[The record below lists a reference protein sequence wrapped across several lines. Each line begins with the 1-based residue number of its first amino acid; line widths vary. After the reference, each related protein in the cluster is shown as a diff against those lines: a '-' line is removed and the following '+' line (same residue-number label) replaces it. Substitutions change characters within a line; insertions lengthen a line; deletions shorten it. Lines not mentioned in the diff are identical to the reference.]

1 MVARLVARADVAAA
15 VDTLLRAFAEDPL
28 TSWLYPDGGDAARS
42 WFDIGVRAGVRRG
55 HTYRSGDGGAV
66 AVWSPPSVNN
76 FDRTEGGALQAAMA
90 ERYGDA
96 GLARLAAAAAATGAA
111 HPHEPHFY
119 LFLLGAAERGRGA
132 GAEAIAP
139 VLRACDE
146 QGWPAYLESSSPLN
160 VSFYER
166 HGFTPVQPIEIEGGP
181 TLLGMWRPPQ
191 GG

>member
-1 MVARLVARADVAAA
+1 MAARLVARNDVPDA
-15 VDTLLRAFAEDPL
+15 VDTLLRAFSEDPL
-28 TSWLYPDGGDAARS
+28 TVWLYPDGGEAARS
-42 WFDIGVRAGVRRG
+42 WFEVGVRAGVRRG

-66 AVWSPPSVNN
+66 AVWAPPSVNN
-76 FDRTEGGALQAAMA
+76 LDRNDGAALQAAMA
-90 ERYGDA
+90 EHYGDA
-96 GLARLAAAAAATGAA
+96 GLARLAAAAQATGVA

-119 LFLLGAAERGRGA
+119 LFLLGAAERGRGG

-166 HGFTPVQPIEIEGGP
+166 QGFTPTRPIEIDGGP
-181 TLLGMWRPPQ
+181 TLLGMWRDPQ
-191 GG
+191 PR